1 MNKSE
6 RLSIYAGETGSGG
19 KIVVVGCSIVCSRFR
34 GNANNCRDGNCIT
47 KVLHHV
53 HLQQHVVN
61 LCCTNIMLTLIEN
74 FCY

>member
-1 MNKSE
+1 
-6 RLSIYAGETGSGG
+6 
-19 KIVVVGCSIVCSRFR
+19 
-34 GNANNCRDGNCIT
+34 
-47 KVLHHV
+47 V